1 MRLNLTFRQSGELAS
16 EDRPFVL
23 SIAQLGERN
32 VCQPIALL
40 SQFCLLLA

>member
-23 SIAQLGERN
+23 SITQLGEHESIN
-32 VCQPIALL
+32 VQQASL
-40 SQFCLLLA
+40 